1 MIVSYETKAEPAELP
16 LSQLFGFDLIV
27 NSSRKFSTGL
37 GVSKLDDERFDG
49 AAFIPHFRIIL
60 SYQAIQ
66 STSQGAGEKNDNIS
80 FD

>member
-1 MIVSYETKAEPAELP
+1 MKRRQNLLNYHSVNSSALIC
-16 LSQLFGFDLIV
+16 IV

-37 GVSKLDDERFDG
+37 AVSKWDDERFDG

-60 SYQAIQ
+60 SYQATQ